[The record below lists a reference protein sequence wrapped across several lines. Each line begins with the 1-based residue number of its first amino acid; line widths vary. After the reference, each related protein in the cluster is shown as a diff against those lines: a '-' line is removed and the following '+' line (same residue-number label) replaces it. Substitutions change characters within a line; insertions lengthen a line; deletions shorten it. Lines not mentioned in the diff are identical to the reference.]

1 MEIGIARIYATA
13 LFEAADDN
21 GSVDEVKDELI
32 QLDKIFE
39 KEKDFDKLMINPAI
53 SNASK
58 KEMMKEIFE
67 GKISKEV
74 LSFLC
79 ILIDKNRQYN
89 FHNIVR
95 QYCDIFDEETGIGEG
110 VIYSAVKL
118 TDAQM
123 KKFQEETGRLLQKN
137 VMLRNKVDTSLIGG
151 VKIFVDGKI
160 VDASLR
166 SRLDK
171 LAEQIKNS

>member
-1 MEIGIARIYATA
+1 
-13 LFEAADDN
+13 
-21 GSVDEVKDELI
+21 
-32 QLDKIFE
+32 
-39 KEKDFDKLMINPAI
+39 
-53 SNASK
+53 
-58 KEMMKEIFE
+58 
-67 GKISKEV
+67 
-74 LSFLC
+74 
-79 ILIDKNRQYN
+79 
-89 FHNIVR
+89 VR

-123 KKFQEETGRLLQKN
+123 KKFQEETGRFLQKN